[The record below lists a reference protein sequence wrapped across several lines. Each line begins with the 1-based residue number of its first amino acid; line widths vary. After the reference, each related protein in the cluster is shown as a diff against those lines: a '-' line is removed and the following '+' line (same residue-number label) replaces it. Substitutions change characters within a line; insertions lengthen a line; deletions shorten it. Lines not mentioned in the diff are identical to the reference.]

1 MSNRMYRTPGVMK
14 TVDVLLEID
23 LLAGSVVKK
32 DTKVQTKGQEV
43 ASYDFSQSSFNHDW
57 E

>member
-1 MSNRMYRTPGVMK
+1 MSKRMYRTPGVMK
-14 TVDVLLEID
+14 TVDVQLEKD

-43 ASYDFSQSSFNHDW
+43 ASYDFSQSSFNQDW